1 MLDLVPV
8 LIILVQKFNKMEF
21 LPKDLDEYVLKHTP
35 KESKILY
42 QINRETHL
50 KVMQPRMLSG
60 HYQGQLL
67 KFLVEMIQ
75 PKTILEIGTYT
86 GYSAIAMAEGLPED
100 GKLIT
105 IDTNIELEKLIDSF
119 VCQAELKS
127 KIEQLTGNALE
138 IIPTLNQTF
147 DLIFIDAD
155 KRNYRNYLDLVLDKV
170 NPGGY
175 IITDNVLWSGKVTL
189 PADKMDI
196 DTRLINEYNEYVQS
210 HPQLKSILLP
220 VRDGLYI
227 SRKI

>member
-1 MLDLVPV
+1 
-8 LIILVQKFNKMEF
+8 
-21 LPKDLDEYVLKHTP
+21 
-35 KESKILY
+35 
-42 QINRETHL
+42 
-50 KVMQPRMLSG
+50 
-60 HYQGQLL
+60 
-67 KFLVEMIQ
+67 MIQ

-86 GYSAIAMAEGLPED
+86 GYSAIAMAEGLPKD

-105 IDTNIELEKLIDSF
+105 IDTNMELEKLIDSF
-119 VCQAELKS
+119 VCQAELKT

-170 NPGGY
+170 NQGGF

-189 PADKMDI
+189 PVDKMDI
-196 DTRLINEYNEYVQS
+196 DTRLINEYNDYVQS

-220 VRDGLYI
+220 VRDGLYV

>member
-1 MLDLVPV
+1 
-8 LIILVQKFNKMEF
+8 
-21 LPKDLDEYVLKHTP
+21 
-35 KESKILY
+35 
-42 QINRETHL
+42 
-50 KVMQPRMLSG
+50 MLSG

-75 PKTILEIGTYT
+75 TKTILEIGTYT

-119 VCQAELKS
+119 VCQAELKT

-170 NPGGY
+170 NQGGF

-196 DTRLINEYNEYVQS
+196 DTRLINEYNDYVQS

-220 VRDGLYI
+220 VRDGLYV